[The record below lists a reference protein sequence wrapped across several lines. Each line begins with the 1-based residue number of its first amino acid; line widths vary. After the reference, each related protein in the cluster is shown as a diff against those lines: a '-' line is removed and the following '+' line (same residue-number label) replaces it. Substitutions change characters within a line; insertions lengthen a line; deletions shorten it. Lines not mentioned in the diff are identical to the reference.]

1 MKAPALLIE
10 LRREASDRTYV
21 ERLDILEQTQSL
33 VKARLYITSDLFLQ
47 VYRNDRFDTTNFA
60 VINNQRR
67 IYARDQ
73 LGGGWHRHT
82 ANAPDEHDT
91 TEEGRR
97 PVTLSEFLDE
107 AEAVLSVLG
116 LP

>member
-10 LRREASDRTYV
+10 LRREARDRTYV
-21 ERLDILEQTQSL
+21 ERLDIIEQTQSL
-33 VKARLYITSDLFLQ
+33 VKARLHITSDLFLQ

-82 ANAPDEHDT
+82 VDAPDGHDT
-91 TEEGRR
+91 TEEGCR
-97 PVTLSEFLDE
+97 PVDLSEFLDD